1 MLPTLRIT
9 LDQWRAL
16 VATVD
21 TGSHAKAAEALN
33 LSQSS
38 VSYLLHKLQSH
49 LDVDVFETR
58 GRRSVL
64 TPTGQL
70 LYRRAQLLVDEAAGV
85 EKAARAISAGWEA
98 EIGIAAEILFPPRIL
113 LDAFAAF
120 GNESAH
126 TRIELVESVLRGT
139 TEALEDG
146 RVDLAISASIPQGK
160 TGELLVQLRA
170 VIVAHALHPLH
181 ALGRPVTPRDLRAHR
196 QLVIR
201 ETDSRRSTKASV
213 DASQRW
219 TVSSMSTSLLAVKK
233 GMGFSWYPVEAIA
246 EELASGEL
254 KPLPMREGGERV
266 LPLYLVYADRE
277 QAGPGV
283 LRLAQILHLHTSS
296 ECKAAL
302 DKIGVSKPKIGAAK
316 PKKRT
321 KK

>member
-1 MLPTLRIT
+1 M
-9 LDQWRAL
+9 Q
-16 VATVD
+16 
-21 TGSHAKAAEALN
+21 
-33 LSQSS
+33 
-38 VSYLLHKLQSH
+38 KLQSH

-85 EKAARAISAGWEA
+85 EKAARAMSAGWEA
-98 EIGIAAEILFPPRIL
+98 EIRVAAEILFPPRIL

-120 GNESAH
+120 GTESPH

-146 RVDLAISASIPQGK
+146 QVDLAISGSIPQGR
-160 TGELLVQLRA
+160 TGELLVELRA
-170 VIVAHALHPLH
+170 VIVAHPSHPLH
-181 ALGRPVTPRDLRAHR
+181 VLGRPLTPRDLRAHR

-201 ETDSRRSTKASV
+201 ETDSRRSTQVST

-246 EELASGEL
+246 EELASGAL
-254 KPLPMREGGERV
+254 KALPMREGGERV

-283 LRLAQILHLHTSS
+283 LRLAQILHERTRN
-296 ECKAAL
+296 ECRAAL
-302 DKIGVSKPKIGAAK
+302 DTIGASKPTKRAK
-316 PKKRT
+316 K
-321 KK
+321 